1 MSVQILW
8 PGFNWA
14 ICLLCLSSHL
24 VQTGCWYANGWWAN
38 MEGGSRIAEKNRRT
52 EGTLE
57 YPFICGLSCA
67 GGCCFTG
74 SLVPLE
80 PGPGLKALGAASW
93 PSQQCGEALRRT
105 AVISAQ
111 LPYHQLIVWP
121 RHSGKVSCWCFV
133 FFFLIYLFLLF
144 LLLLLFCAIGK
155 THRLLI
161 LSPITTLVSRKE
173 R

>member
-1 MSVQILW
+1 MLVGHLFVFLGEMSVQILW

-24 VQTGCWYANGWWAN
+24 AQTGCWYANGWWAN
-38 MEGGSRIAEKNRRT
+38 MEGGSRIAEKNWRT

-57 YPFICGLSCA
+57 YPFICGLSCT

-121 RHSGKVSCWCFV
+121 RHSGKVSRWCFV
-133 FFFLIYLFLLF
+133 FFFYPPFPPLPPSTSFL
-144 LLLLLFCAIGK
+144 CN
-155 THRLLI
+155 R
-161 LSPITTLVSRKE
+161 
-173 R
+173 